1 MSSDLTTVRLEQLGP
16 IVTGKTPPKSID
28 KAFDQCGTP
37 FITPKDMDGRKWI
50 DATERYLSDLGLDA
64 VKKSIVPR
72 CSVAVSCIG
81 SDMGKAVLVDCDSVT
96 NQQIN
101 TILVDSEKWNPEYIY
116 YLLTT
121 KQQLLKD
128 IAGGSATPILNKGH
142 FGKVEI
148 DVPSK
153 ELQDQA
159 AKVLSAFDEKI
170 RLNTQLNQTLE
181 QIAQA
186 IFKSWF
192 VDFEPVKAKI
202 AVLEAGLPA
211 PVRISDGPREGI
223 FCTYVIE
230 CDDGSYYIGQTD
242 NLKRR
247 WREHLSGKGAQWTR
261 THKPLQIAHFEENS
275 SREEAVAK
283 EKNWKTTSGRREL
296 KKLIASGA
304 ARQAGGTAE
313 QAELAAMSVISA
325 KDEAALKQLQAEQPG
340 AYAELAQTAA
350 LFPSAMVDSELGEI
364 PEGWEITAISEFGK
378 VVCGKTPSKKKHEYY
393 GSDAP
398 FIKIPDMHG
407 NVFATNT
414 SEFLSAQGAA
424 SQPKKAIPKGSVCV
438 SCIATVGQVV
448 IASKESHTNQQ
459 INSIVPAKE
468 SYTPYLYFSMKM
480 KYKLLHDLASGGSTT
495 LNLNTGNFSK
505 IKTLLPKE
513 SALNAYQR
521 YALPL
526 LTTIYENVCQN
537 HALSDTRNSLL
548 PKLLAGHLPITNTE
562 VA

>member
-247 WREHLSGKGAQWTR
+247 WREHLSGKGAQWTK

-275 SREEAVAK
+275 SREEAAAK

-350 LFPSAMVDSELGEI
+350 LFPSALVDSELGEI
-364 PEGWEITAISEFGK
+364 PEGWEYKKLKTLCRVINGRAYKNTEFKTSGTPI
-378 VVCGKTPSKKKHEYY
+378 VRIQNLSDGGKTVYSDLNLPEDKLIDKEDFIYAWSATFGPYIWRGQKSIYHYHIWKMDVDEEKVSRYFLYLTMFRKTEAMKSAGTGSIFTHLTKKIMEEQDILVA
-393 GSDAP
+393 SDA
-398 FIKIPDMHG
+398 IN
-407 NVFATNT
+407 NVFAT
-414 SEFLSAQGAA
+414 
-424 SQPKKAIPKGSVCV
+424 KIGSIFKNI
-438 SCIATVGQVV
+438 S
-448 IASKESHTNQQ
+448 
-459 INSIVPAKE
+459 
-468 SYTPYLYFSMKM
+468 
-480 KYKLLHDLASGGSTT
+480 
-495 LNLNTGNFSK
+495 
-505 IKTLLPKE
+505 
-513 SALNAYQR
+513 
-521 YALPL
+521 L
-526 LTTIYENVCQN
+526 LTDENQN
-537 HALSDTRNSLL
+537 LKSIRDSLL

>member
-1 MSSDLTTVRLEQLGP
+1 MSANWSLRRLSEVADFQNHRRVPLKSLDRQKRQGKYP
-16 IVTGKTPPKSID
+16 YYGASGVVDHIDDYIFDGTFLLISEDGENLRTRKTPIAF
-28 KAFDQCGTP
+28 KASGKFWVNNHAHILQEKEEGILDYLEYYFSTLDLTP
-37 FITPKDMDGRKWI
+37 FITGAVQPK
-50 DATERYLSDLGLDA
+50 
-64 VKKSIVPR
+64 
-72 CSVAVSCIG
+72 
-81 SDMGKAVLVDCDSVT
+81 
-96 NQQIN
+96 
-101 TILVDSEKWNPEYIY
+101 
-116 YLLTT
+116 
-121 KQQLLKD
+121 
-128 IAGGSATPILNKGH
+128 LNKANLDTI
-142 FGKVEI
+142 EI
-148 DVPSK
+148 PVPPNDERLK
-153 ELQDQA
+153 INQ
-159 AKVLSAFDEKI
+159 VLNSFTNKI
-170 RLNTQLNQTLE
+170 ELNTQTNQTLE

-211 PVRISDGPREGI
+211 PVRISGGPREGI

-247 WREHLSGKGAQWTR
+247 WREHLSGKGAQWTK

-283 EKNWKTTSGRREL
+283 EKNWKTTAGRREL

-325 KDEAALKQLQAEQPG
+325 KDEAALKQLQAEQPD

-350 LFPSAMVDSELGEI
+350 LFPSAMEESELGEI

-537 HALSDTRNSLL
+537 HALSDTRNTLL
-548 PKLLAGHLPITNTE
+548 PKLLAGHLPITNTG

>member
-1 MSSDLTTVRLEQLGP
+1 MSSDFTTVRLEQLGP

-170 RLNTQLNQTLE
+170 RLNTQTNQTLE

-186 IFKSWF
+186 IFK
-192 VDFEPVKAKI
+192 
-202 AVLEAGLPA
+202 
-211 PVRISDGPREGI
+211 
-223 FCTYVIE
+223 
-230 CDDGSYYIGQTD
+230 
-242 NLKRR
+242 
-247 WREHLSGKGAQWTR
+247 
-261 THKPLQIAHFEENS
+261 
-275 SREEAVAK
+275 
-283 EKNWKTTSGRREL
+283 
-296 KKLIASGA
+296 
-304 ARQAGGTAE
+304 
-313 QAELAAMSVISA
+313 
-325 KDEAALKQLQAEQPG
+325 
-340 AYAELAQTAA
+340 
-350 LFPSAMVDSELGEI
+350 
-364 PEGWEITAISEFGK
+364 
-378 VVCGKTPSKKKHEYY
+378 
-393 GSDAP
+393 
-398 FIKIPDMHG
+398 
-407 NVFATNT
+407 
-414 SEFLSAQGAA
+414 
-424 SQPKKAIPKGSVCV
+424 
-438 SCIATVGQVV
+438 
-448 IASKESHTNQQ
+448 
-459 INSIVPAKE
+459 
-468 SYTPYLYFSMKM
+468 
-480 KYKLLHDLASGGSTT
+480 
-495 LNLNTGNFSK
+495 
-505 IKTLLPKE
+505 
-513 SALNAYQR
+513 
-521 YALPL
+521 
-526 LTTIYENVCQN
+526 
-537 HALSDTRNSLL
+537 
-548 PKLLAGHLPITNTE
+548 
-562 VA
+562 

>member
-247 WREHLSGKGAQWTR
+247 WREHLSGKGAQWTK

-364 PEGWEITAISEFGK
+364 PEGWEYKKLKTLCRVINGRAYKNTEFKTSGTPI
-378 VVCGKTPSKKKHEYY
+378 VRIQNLSDGGKTVYSDLNLPEDKLIDKEDFIYAWSATFGPYIWRGQKSIYHYHIWKMDVDEEKVSRYFLYLTMFRKTEAMKSAGTGSIFTHLTKKIMEEQDILVA
-393 GSDAP
+393 SDA
-398 FIKIPDMHG
+398 IN
-407 NVFATNT
+407 NVFAT
-414 SEFLSAQGAA
+414 
-424 SQPKKAIPKGSVCV
+424 KIGSIFKNI
-438 SCIATVGQVV
+438 S
-448 IASKESHTNQQ
+448 
-459 INSIVPAKE
+459 
-468 SYTPYLYFSMKM
+468 
-480 KYKLLHDLASGGSTT
+480 
-495 LNLNTGNFSK
+495 
-505 IKTLLPKE
+505 
-513 SALNAYQR
+513 
-521 YALPL
+521 L
-526 LTTIYENVCQN
+526 LTDENQN
-537 HALSDTRNSLL
+537 LKSIRDSLL
-548 PKLLAGHLPITNTE
+548 PKLLAGHLPITNTG